1 MSQQSKNQYIELLA
15 RELSTYYNMTYEK
28 AMEVVKKSFVTKM
41 LRDDGDAQWQMHQ
54 PLDSTVDE
62 IFCEYKGV
70 STPN

>member
-41 LRDDGDAQWQMHQ
+41 LIDDDDAQWQMHQ

-70 STPN
+70 PTSI